1 MHRRSSR
8 SLWSLLALSAALAA
22 FTLPVTTATA
32 SVARIDVA
40 GHAPIPSSDTVVATP
55 ITTSF
60 DVALSQPNP
69 AALTSYIAS
78 LSNTASPNYHHYLT
92 PSEFAAD
99 FGASAS
105 TVATVSK
112 YLSSYGLHVGGL
124 STGHIILHVRGLTS
138 NIARA
143 FDSRVATVRLGSGA
157 LAAQLVSAATLPADV
172 AHDIVGVA
180 GLSSVV
186 TPTSDAVASHAVAHV
201 VTESSCAGAN
211 DGASATSTTPN
222 LLGGYTL
229 QQEAELYG
237 FNTAY
242 ATGNDG
248 TGQTIG
254 IYELGIYDPSD
265 VATYYSCYG
274 ISTVPTTINVDG
286 GAKGGYSD
294 EATMDVEQTAGLA
307 PGAKIEVYAGPNS
320 GSGPT
325 DIYQQIADDDTATIV
340 TTSWGDCEVDPAN
353 DPSAEEPIFEQMAAQ
368 GQTVV
373 ASAGDEGSSD
383 CNGITSNA
391 PAVDDPASQ
400 PYVTGV
406 GGLTVSNITG
416 PVESVWNDGT
426 NSSGGASGGGMS
438 QIWSRPSWQI
448 GTGITSADTMR
459 MVPDLTVLGDPDTGF
474 VEYYTGSSSG
484 FCHHTCSG
492 GWDTIGGTSIS
503 SQLVGALLAVSA
515 QSCGVSRLGFVNPT
529 LYAMD
534 AESVGFT
541 DVTSGNNDLYGEGV
555 YSAGVGYDMAS
566 GLGSPNASFIS
577 GICPPK
583 IDVAKGSFIATSS
596 SPSAGA
602 TPATL
607 TLTLNDTNGNPLAD
621 TLVGVTATAANG
633 NLVIDGDPTSSVANG
648 SATYNVT
655 TSATGT
661 ASITVSTTVPGSVTV
676 KVSYQAQTL
685 YSTILNF
692 AKGASKTAAL
702 TPGAPT
708 IARLTALV
716 GGFTLIVHAPSSR
729 GASAITTYEYSINDG
744 ATWTSFSRITKA
756 ITTTKLAKGRRYNV
770 TVRALNVHG
779 AGAKSP
785 PTSVVTRT

>member
-1 MHRRSSR
+1 
-8 SLWSLLALSAALAA
+8 LALSAALAA
-22 FTLPVTTATA
+22 FTLPVTSATA
-32 SVARIDVA
+32 SEARIDVA
-40 GHAPIPSSDTVVATP
+40 GHAPIPSSDVVVATP
-55 ITTSF
+55 IVTSF

-78 LSNTASPNYHHYLT
+78 LSNPASPNYHHYLT
-92 PSEFAAD
+92 PTEFAAA
-99 FGASAS
+99 FGARAS

-112 YLSSYGLHVGGL
+112 YLASYGLHVGSL
-124 STGHIILHVRGLTS
+124 SKGHIILHVRGLTT
-138 NIARA
+138 NVARA
-143 FDSRVATVRLGSGA
+143 FNARVATVRLRGGA
-157 LAAQLVSAATLPADV
+157 LAAQLVSTATLPADI

-186 TPTSDAVASHAVAHV
+186 APTSDAVTSHAVAHA

-237 FNTAY
+237 LNSAY
-242 ATGNDG
+242 ASGYNG
-248 TGQTIG
+248 TGQSIG

-274 ISTVPTTINVDG
+274 ITTAPTTINVDG
-286 GAKGGYSD
+286 GAKGGYND

-307 PGAKIEVYAGPNS
+307 PGANIEVYAGPNS

-325 DIYQQIADDDTATIV
+325 DIYQQMADDDTATII
-340 TTSWGDCEVDPAN
+340 TTSWGDCEVDPDN

-416 PVESVWNDGT
+416 PVESVWNNGT
-426 NSSGGASGGGMS
+426 NSGGGASGGGMS
-438 QIWSRPSWQI
+438 QLWSRPSWQI
-448 GTGITSADTMR
+448 GTGITAADTMR
-459 MVPDLTVLGDPDTGF
+459 MVPDLTVLGDPNTGF
-474 VEYYTGSSSG
+474 VEYYTGSTSG

-529 LYAMD
+529 LYAMN
-534 AESVGFT
+534 AEGVGFT
-541 DVTSGNNDLYGEGV
+541 DVTSGTNDLYGEGV
-555 YSAGVGYDMAS
+555 YSAGAGYDMAS

-583 IDVAKGSFIATSS
+583 IDVAKGSFTASS
-596 SPSAGA
+596 STPSVGA

-607 TLTLNDTNGNPLAD
+607 TLTLNDANGNPLAN
-621 TLVGVTATAANG
+621 TLVGVTAAAASG

-648 SATYNVT
+648 SATYNAT

-676 KVSYQAQTL
+676 KVNYQAQSL
-685 YSTILNF
+685 YST
-692 AKGASKTAAL
+692 
-702 TPGAPT
+702 TPQAT
-708 IARLTALV
+708 VA
-716 GGFTLIVHAPSSR
+716 APSR
-729 GASAITTYEYSINDG
+729 RTSIPSTM
-744 ATWTSFSRITKA
+744 ARR
-756 ITTTKLAKGRRYNV
+756 GRRSHASP
-770 TVRALNVHG
+770 RR
-779 AGAKSP
+779 SP
-785 PTSVVTRT
+785 PPSWPRVVATASPYARSTGTARAPNHHPLQSSLAHKK